1 VNAMLLTPLEMRS
14 LNIPLPST
22 ALSLEAA
29 SHAYADADSALLK
42 RMPRSWRD
50 FDHRAM
56 AAMVLYTVLRS
67 KKTADCT
74 IGQPRRHQLYNRFD
88 IFGRDLPRVK
98 VAPNREPPRETSGPQ
113 DAQEGVTDAA
123 VRHRFHLHETVAQ
136 KAVHEAARR
145 ADFR

>member
-1 VNAMLLTPLEMRS
+1 
-14 LNIPLPST
+14 
-22 ALSLEAA
+22 
-29 SHAYADADSALLK
+29 
-42 RMPRSWRD
+42 
-50 FDHRAM
+50 M
-56 AAMVLYTVLRS
+56 AAIARYCPVF
-67 KKTADCT
+67 KKSLIA
-74 IGQPRRHQLYNRFD
+74 QLGSR
-88 IFGRDLPRVK
+88 GVK